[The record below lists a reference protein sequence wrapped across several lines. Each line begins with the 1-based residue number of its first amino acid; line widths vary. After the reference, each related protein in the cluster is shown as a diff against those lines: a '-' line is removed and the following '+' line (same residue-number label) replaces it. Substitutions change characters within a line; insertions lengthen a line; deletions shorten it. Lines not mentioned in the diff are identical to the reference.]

1 MKHFIYHF
9 INKLVEREGFVH
21 CCGRMSSDHAV
32 VSYRGI
38 NADAKYV
45 VPIIR
50 ETKVRGEI
58 HARDSED
65 TLIFTSLK

>member
-1 MKHFIYHF
+1 
-9 INKLVEREGFVH
+9 
-21 CCGRMSSDHAV
+21 MSSDHAV

-65 TLIFTSLK
+65 TLARSRVFYPLLYPLPQDYVC